1 MWPRACLEAIKGRRD
16 KLVIASKVRFKVGDA
31 PDQQGLTRKAI
42 LRAIDESLR
51 RLQTD
56 YLDIYYLHAP
66 DHATPIEES
75 LETMDSLVKQGKV
88 RYVASSNYAGW
99 EVVEMLWLAKEHSW
113 AAPYISQ
120 PMYNLLARGIEQ
132 EYLAM
137 CKEFGVSTIVY
148 NPLAGGLLTGKHQ
161 QETITPG
168 TRFDNNKLYQDRY
181 WHDRYFKAVEE
192 LREIARHAGRSL
204 VSLALNWLLH
214 HTASDV
220 VILGAS
226 SLAQLNEN
234 LAACEEGP
242 LDDNAQRVRSD
253 MAGFARAAAGLQPLS
268 LNEADRL
275 PLGPASVVTIR
286 LGQECAMASGR
297 GLDKPDIRVPE
308 QLLTRLRKNADERV
322 ILGVQHESRNRNA
335 IKNIRR
341 SSARVVILG
350 AGEPAIARGDLLVE
364 VANAA
369 QPAQILHVVPVRVQC
384 CLAPHASS
392 QPA

>member
-1 MWPRACLEAIKGRRD
+1 MDYSTLPRTDLTVSRLCFGTMTLGKPLDQAGSTQLVDRCIEAGINFFDTANMYQNGVAETMLGETIKGRRG
-16 KLVIASKVRFKVGDA
+16 KLVIASKVRFKVGEA
-31 PDQQGLTRKAI
+31 PDQQGLTRGAI

-88 RYVASSNYAGW
+88 RYIAASNYAGW
-99 EVVEMLWLAKEHSW
+99 EVVEMLWLAKERGW

-137 CKEFGVSTIVY
+137 CKQFGVSTIVY
-148 NPLAGGLLTGKHQ
+148 NPLAGGLLTGKHR

-181 WHDRYFKAVEE
+181 WHERYFKAVEE
-192 LREIARHAGRSL
+192 LREIARQAGRSL

-226 SLAQLNEN
+226 SLQQLNEN
-234 LAACEEGP
+234 LAASEEGP
-242 LDDNAQRVRSD
+242 LDEVTLNVCDQIWQNLR
-253 MAGFARAAAGLQPLS
+253 GPL
-268 LNEADRL
+268 
-275 PLGPASVVTIR
+275 PVY
-286 LGQECAMASGR
+286 
-297 GLDKPDIRVPE
+297 
-308 QLLTRLRKNADERV
+308 
-322 ILGVQHESRNRNA
+322 NR
-335 IKNIRR
+335 
-341 SSARVVILG
+341 
-350 AGEPAIARGDLLVE
+350 
-364 VANAA
+364 
-369 QPAQILHVVPVRVQC
+369 
-384 CLAPHASS
+384 
-392 QPA
+392 